1 MAQWLL
7 GAAAAAVVL
16 GTVTA
21 ASSADIRVGFVNP
34 TGPPAFW
41 NQVNATMVAAASQ
54 LGNYVDIRE
63 TERARDKAIAF
74 ATEFASR
81 RPALYYLS
89 AGYHQHQ
96 AGDISKISHAAHLKL
111 LFLNVDRDKKDYV

>member
-21 ASSADIRVGFVNP
+21 ASSAEIRVGFVNP

-41 NQVNATMVAAASQ
+41 NQVNATMVAAA
-54 LGNYVDIRE
+54 
-63 TERARDKAIAF
+63 
-74 ATEFASR
+74 
-81 RPALYYLS
+81 
-89 AGYHQHQ
+89 
-96 AGDISKISHAAHLKL
+96 
-111 LFLNVDRDKKDYV
+111 